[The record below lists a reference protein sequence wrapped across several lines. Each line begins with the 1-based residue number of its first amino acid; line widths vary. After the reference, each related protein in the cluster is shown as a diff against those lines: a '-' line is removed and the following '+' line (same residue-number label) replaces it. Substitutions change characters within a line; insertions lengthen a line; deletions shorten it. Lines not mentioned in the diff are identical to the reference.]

1 MKKITSLL
9 LLCLLA
15 SCNVVTTY
23 YQIYETKSETVK
35 ASGNAIVF
43 EDNNCKISYNLW
55 SESGNAGFNFHNKTS
70 EVIYL
75 QLDESF
81 YVINDK
87 AYDYYQ
93 NRIFINS
100 SNTASK
106 TTKTTG
112 FSQLGWLALSG
123 YNSTTLATNSTSGVE
138 VIEVKSIAVPPKT
151 SKTISEFNINQTV
164 IRDCDLLRFPSS
176 KQTSTKTFSE
186 QSTPIRFYNSITYK
200 LGDKVNKVK
209 NDFYVSQITNI
220 ASKDAVKLE
229 KNAFCNQK
237 NGGETSVFKDSSPAK
252 FYVTYTKTQ
261 ADTWKY

>member
-15 SCNVVTTY
+15 SCNAVTTY

-35 ASGNAIVF
+35 LSGNAIVF
-43 EDNNCKISYNLW
+43 EDNNCRISYNLW
-55 SESGNAGFNFHNKTS
+55 SESGNAGFSFYNKTND
-70 EVIYL
+70 VIYL

-87 AYDYYQ
+87 AFDYYQ
-93 NRIFINS
+93 NRIFINT

-138 VIEVKSIAVPPKT
+138 IIEAKIIAIPSKT
-151 SKTISEFNINQTV
+151 SKTISEFNINETV
-164 IRDCDLLRFPSS
+164 FRDCDLLRFPSS
-176 KQTSTKTFSE
+176 KQNSNKTFSE
-186 QSTPIRFYNSITYK
+186 QSTPIRFYNTITYK
-200 LGDKVNKVK
+200 LADKVNKVK
-209 NDFYVSQITNI
+209 NDFYVSGITNI
-220 ASKDAVKLE
+220 ASKDAFKQE

-237 NGGETSVFKDSSPAK
+237 NGNTISVFKDSAPAK
-252 FYVTYTKTQ
+252 FYVTYTKNQ

>member
-9 LLCLLA
+9 LLCLLV
-15 SCNVVTTY
+15 SCNAVIPY

-35 ASGNAIVF
+35 PSGNAIVF

-55 SESGNAGFNFHNKTS
+55 SESGNAGFTFYNKTS

-75 QLDESF
+75 QLEESF
-81 YVINDK
+81 YVINDR

-93 NRIFINS
+93 NRIFSNS
-100 SNTASK
+100 SDTASK

-112 FSQLGWLALSG
+112 FTQWGWLSLSG
-123 YNSTTLATNSTSGVE
+123 YTSNTLATNSTSGVE
-138 VIEVKSIAVPPKT
+138 VIEAKVIAVPSKT
-151 SKTISEFNINQTV
+151 SKTVSEFKINETLF
-164 IRDCDLLRFPSS
+164 RDCDLLRFPSS

-186 QSTPIRFYNSITYK
+186 QSTPIRFYNTITYK
-200 LGDKVNKVK
+200 LGDKLNKVK

-220 ASKDAVKLE
+220 ASKDALKLE

-237 NGGETSVFKDSSPAK
+237 NGGTVSVFKESAPAK
-252 FYVTYTKTQ
+252 FYVSYTKTQ